1 MQVSIFVQGF
11 HCLLFI
17 VQITHEDM
25 AAFHAHLEEEMRQSC
40 HTAMIIELERC
51 SKPEEFNEERF
62 VSHSE
67 MWNPSHYY
75 PWISPVTVAR
85 G

>member
-1 MQVSIFVQGF
+1 
-11 HCLLFI
+11 
-17 VQITHEDM
+17 
-25 AAFHAHLEEEMRQSC
+25 
-40 HTAMIIELERC
+40 MIIELKRC

-62 VSHSE
+62 VSLSE